1 MSLTTREKEIL
12 ESIHIASE
20 NDPTKPEFPVD
31 DPKFPATPTVKIEV
45 LSFSDVWLKDESKN
59 PTGTH
64 KDRMAWEI
72 VVTYRDFL
80 LAKERG
86 QIKGPLPAMSIIS
99 SGSAAYAIQTQL
111 KKYGLP
117 NLKVLIDTHVDQN
130 IIFALKAL
138 GCEIY
143 ETNLSKTPLQFREI
157 LALTNNPQGF
167 DITSNEALDPT
178 TRFYDWLSYEII
190 NNSPE
195 YCFIPFGTGNLYENI
210 LNINKKEVSTDIHD
224 PRFQGNVDVLRKCNF
239 IGATTNNPRS
249 KADKLYSPHLPFVH
263 FDEQWIQFYRYA
275 GFCGE
280 KSGVNLLE
288 EDYLDEAYAIAKS
301 QKVDCEYS
309 GITGLAM
316 LLQVKKE
323 IPKDAKI
330 LIVNTGK
337 TKYEQAY
344 QVLSKE
350 FFGTDK
356 ISKK

>member
-1 MSLTTREKEIL
+1 MSLTTKEKEIL

-20 NDPTKPEFPVD
+20 NDPTRPEFPAD
-31 DPKFPATPTVKIEV
+31 DPKFPATPTIKIDV
-45 LSFSDVWLKDESKN
+45 QGFSNVWLKDESKN

-99 SGSAAYAIQTQL
+99 SGSAAFAIQTQL

-117 NLKVLIDTHVDQN
+117 NLKVLIDTHIDQK
-130 IIFALKAL
+130 IISALKTL

-143 ETNLSKTPLQFREI
+143 ETNLSKAPLRFRDI
-157 LALTNNPQGF
+157 LTLTNNSQGF

-190 NNSPE
+190 NNSPD

-224 PRFQGNVDVLRKCNF
+224 LRFQADVDTLRKCNF
-239 IGATTNNPRS
+239 IGVTTNNPES
-249 KADKLYSPHLPFVH
+249 KADKLYSPYLPFAH

-280 KSGVNLLE
+280 KSGVSLLE
-288 EDYLDEAYAIAKS
+288 EKYLDEAYMIAKS
-301 QKVDCEYS
+301 QNIDCEYS

-316 LLQVKKE
+316 LLQMKNN

-337 TKYEQAY
+337 TKYEQTYKA
-344 QVLSKE
+344 LSKE
-350 FFGTDK
+350 FFETPK
-356 ISKK
+356 SLEK